1 MKRVFFVVGWAAAF
15 ILWVAAPKIGFAQN
29 AAPAPSIQI
38 RYKTIP
44 LHAVS
49 AASKTSRGAA
59 AAAVAAQGLPTWN
72 YSITSP
78 MDGNL
83 YTGTIVGASPYF
95 NGARTTNI
103 PTFIVPLIVVMPD
116 GGIFDPTASDS
127 CAGSL
132 TPIAQVQGSPI
143 FNATQFTMNGINM
156 GNDQYVDAFQRA
168 NFWSTN
174 VVTTGESYHTVLSPV
189 TTLPAVTIQIPSG
202 MGSTNSLGCPRLGIV
217 DFNTINSILT
227 NTVLPQLAS
236 AGVAPNSF
244 PLFVVHDVVMGDP
257 GDSLYENCCLAG
269 FHGAVGSPA
278 QTYALADYDTTGVFH
293 YIPNISPV
301 SAVVGNWMDDPMG
314 TNLAPSWGNLGE
326 IDGCY
331 TNFEAAGPLQG
342 YTFDVAGITMPNG
355 MSYYPQELA
364 FYSWFFRQN
373 PSIGADGV
381 ASDDSTLFHG
391 QPILCD

>member
-116 GGIFDPTASDS
+116 GEISIRQLPT
-127 CAGSL
+127 
-132 TPIAQVQGSPI
+132 
-143 FNATQFTMNGINM
+143 
-156 GNDQYVDAFQRA
+156 
-168 NFWSTN
+168 
-174 VVTTGESYHTVLSPV
+174 PV
-189 TTLPAVTIQIPSG
+189 
-202 MGSTNSLGCPRLGIV
+202 R
-217 DFNTINSILT
+217 
-227 NTVLPQLAS
+227 
-236 AGVAPNSF
+236 
-244 PLFVVHDVVMGDP
+244 
-257 GDSLYENCCLAG
+257 
-269 FHGAVGSPA
+269 
-278 QTYALADYDTTGVFH
+278 
-293 YIPNISPV
+293 
-301 SAVVGNWMDDPMG
+301 
-314 TNLAPSWGNLGE
+314 
-326 IDGCY
+326 
-331 TNFEAAGPLQG
+331 EA
-342 YTFDVAGITMPNG
+342 
-355 MSYYPQELA
+355 
-364 FYSWFFRQN
+364 
-373 PSIGADGV
+373 
-381 ASDDSTLFHG
+381 
-391 QPILCD
+391 